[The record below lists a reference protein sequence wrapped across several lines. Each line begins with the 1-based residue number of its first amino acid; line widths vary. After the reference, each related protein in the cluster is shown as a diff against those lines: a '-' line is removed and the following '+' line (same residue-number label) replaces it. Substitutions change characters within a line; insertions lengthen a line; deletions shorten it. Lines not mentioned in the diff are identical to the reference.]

1 MKSPQLM
8 IKHWPT
14 STLCVSVQTSVSCQ
28 KKTKTKLQL
37 CSSEPQSNPP
47 PTKGC
52 AEECILVVKNSSSNT
67 KYHRVPVESGLFSFL
82 VCLKPQHYTCRH
94 VVTDRVPALPPDNV
108 SLLIR
113 DVPFRPF
120 QQVCGF
126 LLLLL
131 LYFLYFEDTQ
141 PEKQSI

>member
-1 MKSPQLM
+1 M
-8 IKHWPT
+8 IKALANIH
-14 STLCVSVQTSVSCQ
+14 SLCISPNIGFMP
-28 KKTKTKLQL
+28 KKTKLQL

-47 PTKGC
+47 QTKGC